1 MTIRNDEGQRGSNF
15 CDVIYKWPLSRPK
28 LPEEM
33 AKNQKF
39 QNLKQVKL
47 KCCDIIYPN
56 IDGKPKCN
64 LKNIKN
70 L

>member
-1 MTIRNDEGQRGSNF
+1 MKVRERGSNF
-15 CDVIYKWPLSRPK
+15 CNVIYKWPFSRVK
-28 LPEEM
+28 EAM